1 MIRTISLPLK
11 TLLAIAFLALPALL
25 SAQVGSARRA
35 MALGINGGVVLNTVG
50 FDPTVKQTMHLGPT
64 FGLTFRMTSEKY
76 FKSLCAL
83 QIELNYAQLGWKEE
97 VLNGNGE
104 PLPDTYSRN
113 MNYLQ
118 LPFLARMGWGKEKN
132 GVLGFILA
140 GPQVGYCFSEAS
152 QRSSTWTLDAA
163 TGLPD
168 RPNGLCAQYDLG
180 VQRRIDYG
188 ITAGAG
194 LELSTKIGHFILE
207 GRYYYGLGD
216 FYNNAKKD
224 VFGRS
229 NNNTI
234 AVKFTYLFDVRKE
247 YSDVK

>member
-1 MIRTISLPLK
+1 MIRFSSTILK
-11 TLLAIAFLALPALL
+11 PLLAISFFALPALL

-35 MALGINGGVVLNTVG
+35 IALGVNGGVMLNTVG
-50 FDPTVKQTMHLGPT
+50 FDPTVKQTMHLGPS
-64 FGLTFRMTSEKY
+64 FGVTFRMTSEKY

-83 QIELNYAQLGWKEE
+83 QIELNYAQLGWKED

-104 PLPDTYSRN
+104 PLPDTYARN

-152 QRSSTWTLDAA
+152 QRSSVWTVDAA

-168 RPNGLCAQYDLG
+168 RPNGLCAQ
-180 VQRRIDYG
+180 
-188 ITAGAG
+188 
-194 LELSTKIGHFILE
+194 
-207 GRYYYGLGD
+207 
-216 FYNNAKKD
+216 
-224 VFGRS
+224 
-229 NNNTI
+229 
-234 AVKFTYLFDVRKE
+234 
-247 YSDVK
+247 